1 MFRIFTSLLSLFLLV
16 ANPALAQSFYQCEKT
31 ESAALGDALK
41 GAHNIGLRAA
51 VAMGDTEN
59 FRRWFGPYSKANAEV
74 ARTTLKSIYT
84 TIASGEIRIICLN
97 ASDDGCEDETYAF
110 VYPDEAFVLN
120 ICPQYF
126 ELPTMIT
133 DRPESGNMDNGTREG
148 TMIHEISHFIRVAS
162 TDDVWY
168 SRSTCQVE
176 AQTDPRSA
184 IRNADSYQY
193 FAEDTTFYP
202 ITSADQPG

>member
-1 MFRIFTSLLSLFLLV
+1 MVRIFVCVISLLLLLT
-16 ANPALAQSFYQCEKT
+16 PAAWAQNFYQCEKT
-31 ESAALGDALK
+31 EIAALGDALK

-51 VAMGDTEN
+51 VAIGDTAN
-59 FRRWFGPYSKANAEV
+59 YRRWFGPYSKSNAEV
-74 ARTTLKSIYT
+74 TRSTLKSIYT
-84 TIASGEIRIICLN
+84 TIATGQIRVICLN
-97 ASDDGCEDETYAF
+97 ASDEGCEDDTYAF

-126 ELPTMIT
+126 ELPTMLT
-133 DRPESGNMDNGTREG
+133 DRPESGTMDNGTREG
-148 TMIHEISHFIRVAS
+148 TMIHEISHFIRVAA

-168 SRSTCQVE
+168 SRSTCE
-176 AQTDPRSA
+176 AEALTDPRSA

-202 ITSADQPG
+202 TPSADQPG

>member
-51 VAMGDTEN
+51 VAIGDTEN
-59 FRRWFGPYSKANAEV
+59 FRRWFGPYSKANAEA

>member
-1 MFRIFTSLLSLFLLV
+1 MFRIIACVISLFLLSTS
-16 ANPALAQSFYQCEKT
+16 AAWATNFYQCEKT
-31 ESAALGDALK
+31 EIASLGDALK

-51 VAMGDTEN
+51 VAVGDTEN
-59 FRRWFGPYSKANAEV
+59 YRRWFGPYAKANAEV
-74 ARTTLKSIYT
+74 ARTTLKAVYS
-84 TIASGEIRIICLN
+84 TIATGQVRIICLN
-97 ASDDGCEDETYAF
+97 ASDDGCEDSTYAF

-126 ELPTMIT
+126 ELPTMIS
-133 DRPESGNMDNGTREG
+133 DRPDSGNMDNGTREG
-148 TMIHEISHFIRVAS
+148 TLIHEISHFIRVAA

-184 IRNADSYQY
+184 IRNADTYQY

-202 ITSADQPG
+202 TPVADQPG

>member
-1 MFRIFTSLLSLFLLV
+1 MFRIFASVISLFLLLPHAV
-16 ANPALAQSFYQCEKT
+16 QAENYYQCEKT

-51 VAMGDTEN
+51 VAIGDTEN
-59 FRRWFGPYSKANAEV
+59 YRRWFGPYSKSNAEV
-74 ARTTLKSIYT
+74 ARTTLKSIYS
-84 TIASGEIRIICLN
+84 TIAAGQIRIICLN
-97 ASDDGCEDETYAF
+97 ASDDGCEDDTYAF

-126 ELPTMIT
+126 ELPTMIS

-162 TDDVWY
+162 TDDFWY

-202 ITSADQPG
+202 IPSADQPG